1 MIELVSNVVLLITAL
16 LLVSIVFYGWGQ
28 ITFVILGTRKSLLS
42 PAATVWIGFCTVLF
56 FIQLI
61 HLFVAI
67 DWRVSVA
74 VMALGLGRILL
85 FDQAKISSVLP
96 NAGSLLKTHPWYTL
110 LGFILV
116 VLLCLRAMQLPTMY
130 DSGLYHFSSI
140 RWTNEQ
146 PIVPGLG
153 NLHWRLALNQSY
165 FGFLAL
171 LNVFPVWG
179 KGYAL
184 GGLFLLTFG
193 LVSLLEMSSVIKSK
207 WPIGVFVSVLII
219 YLLLLSPLVANPS
232 PDLAVA
238 VLQVIIFSYLL
249 VVVLE
254 RDANALHRQQLLIV
268 ILFLSVAIATV
279 KLSSVG
285 FAAACAVLV
294 FWYLLKLKVLC
305 TSLVLRAAALLIAV
319 VMLYIGRGY
328 LLSGAPF
335 FPSPLGGIWSLPWA
349 VAPGVAEFESK
360 LIYAWARSPGIAAP
374 HLLPAGFGWIPNWFD
389 SFPKPVLLL
398 ICFAVALCF
407 YRLFVPNA
415 KALGDRPQSTD
426 VLYTPLIAGIIFWFV
441 TAPDL
446 RFLGATGVLLFVLS
460 ACGAITAIN
469 SLWTRFTK
477 EHTRTKSILL
487 IGLGFVFLW
496 KGNVFAFLPNAAWP
510 EITRPEVVTQRSFK
524 NAEVSVPKEGAQCWD
539 ASLPCAV
546 GVSPSL
552 KTVEMPRTRYF
563 DHLLSKRF
571 MYSIQE

>member
-56 FIQLI
+56 FIQFI

-74 VMALGLGRILL
+74 VMTLGLGRISL
-85 FDQAKISSVLP
+85 FDQTKICSLFS
-96 NAGSLLKTHPWYTL
+96 NAYSALKAHPWYTL
-110 LGFILV
+110 LSLIVV

-140 RWTNEQ
+140 RWANEE
-146 PIVPGLG
+146 PIVPGIG

-165 FGFLAL
+165 FVFLAL
-171 LNVFPVWG
+171 LNLFPIWG

-193 LVSLLEMSSVIKSK
+193 LVSLLEISSALKSK

-254 RDANALHRQQLLIV
+254 RDAYALHRQQLLIV

-305 TSLVLRAAALLIAV
+305 TSLVWRVAALLMAV

-360 LIYAWARSPGIAAP
+360 LIYAWARSPGISSP
-374 HLLPAGFGWIPNWFD
+374 QLLQPGFGWLSEWLSN
-389 SFPKPVLLL
+389 FPKVVLGTVLSGGLLFLYSLLAANVRGLRNRFHQIDALYIPV
-398 ICFAVALCF
+398 IVG
-407 YRLFVPNA
+407 V
-415 KALGDRPQSTD
+415 
-426 VLYTPLIAGIIFWFV
+426 IFWFI

-446 RFLGATGVLLFVLS
+446 RFLGAIALLLFALSICRVTIVLCGRSSEPSKKQARSIS
-460 ACGAITAIN
+460 ALVLVST
-469 SLWTRFTK
+469 LF
-477 EHTRTKSILL
+477 LL
-487 IGLGFVFLW
+487 Y
-496 KGNVFAFLPNAAWP
+496 KGNVFDVMVNAGWPKLP
-510 EITRPEVVTQRSFK
+510 RPEVVTQHSFDGTG
-524 NAEVSVPKEGAQCWD
+524 VFVPKAGAQCWD
-539 ASLPCAV
+539 VSLPCAV
-546 GVSPSL
+546 GVNPSL
-552 KTVEMPRTRYF
+552 KRVEVPSTRYL
-563 DHLLSKRF
+563 DDLLGQRY
-571 MYSIQE
+571 MYSVQE

>member
-1 MIELVSNVVLLITAL
+1 MIELVSNVVLLIAAL
-16 LLVSIVFYGWGQ
+16 LLLSIVFYGWGQ
-28 ITFVILGTRKSLLS
+28 ITLAILGTRKSLLS
-42 PAATVWIGFCTVLF
+42 QAATVWIGFCTVLF
-56 FIQLI
+56 FIQFI

-67 DWRVSVA
+67 DWRVSVVVIA
-74 VMALGLGRILL
+74 CGLGRILL
-85 FDQAKISSVLP
+85 FDQAKIRSFLP
-96 NAGSLLKTHPWYTL
+96 NVGSLLKIHPWHTL

-140 RWTNEQ
+140 RWANEQ

-193 LVSLLEMSSVIKSK
+193 LVSLLEISSVIKSK
-207 WPIGVFVSVLII
+207 WPIGVFVSALII

-294 FWYLLKLKVLC
+294 FWYLLKMNALYIPL
-305 TSLVLRAAALLIAV
+305 SLRAAALLMAV

-374 HLLPAGFGWIPNWFD
+374 QLLPSGFGWLPNWFGGF
-389 SFPKPVLLL
+389 SKQVLLL
-398 ICFAVALCF
+398 IFLAIALCF
-407 YRLFVPNA
+407 YRILAPNA
-415 KALGDRPQSTD
+415 KTLGSRLQATD
-426 VLYTPLIAGIIFWFV
+426 VLYIPLIAGIIFWFV

-446 RFLGATGVLLFVLS
+446 RFLGATGLLLFLLT
-460 ACGAITAIN
+460 ACGAITVTN
-469 SLWTRFTK
+469 CPWRFPK
-477 EHTRTKSILL
+477 EHNRTKSILL
-487 IGLGFVFLW
+487 VGLGFAFLL

-510 EITRPEVVTQRSFK
+510 EIIRPEVVTQRSFK
-524 NAEVSVPKEGAQCWD
+524 SAEVSIPKDGAQCWD

-546 GVSPSL
+546 GVSPNL

-571 MYSIQE
+571 MYSIQD